1 MATEEGAMIMTGAAQ
16 NGSAAANW
24 SVGAVWKKKDAAA
37 WNGNAGAAAKPPA
50 DITAAGT
57 IKPEKFVN
65 KQQGHPEM
73 DGLFVWP
80 GTGGN
85 PEILFRVSFHCR

>member
-1 MATEEGAMIMTGAAQ
+1 MAMATEGGIGAAGKRKGAAGK
-16 NGSAAANW
+16 NGHAAAA
-24 SVGAVWKKKDAAA
+24 GK
-37 WNGNAGAAAKPPA
+37 NGNAGAAGKPPA

-57 IKPEKFVN
+57 IKPEKFAN

-85 PEILFRVSFHCR
+85 PEIVFRVSFHCR